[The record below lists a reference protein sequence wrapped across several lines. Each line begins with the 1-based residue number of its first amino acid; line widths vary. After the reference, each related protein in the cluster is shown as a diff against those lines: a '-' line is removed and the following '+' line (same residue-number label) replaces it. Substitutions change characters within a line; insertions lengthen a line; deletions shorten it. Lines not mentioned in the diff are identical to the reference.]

1 VFGLVHNGRNELAC
15 GGATDNG
22 RGLTE
27 TGKDAVRRCEELG
40 IVPDCSHL
48 SDAGFD
54 DLVNICKKPFI
65 ATHSNCRSIYDK
77 LRNLTDDQLKEIFR
91 RKGIVGLNLFPDIIC
106 DDPHITDLL
115 KHAEKMLELGGEDC
129 IAMGGDLDG
138 IVSVPRDFK
147 DVSSYTDIRKM
158 FADAFSD
165 EIAEKIMYK
174 NAARFFGAE

>member
-1 VFGLVHNGRNELAC
+1 
-15 GGATDNG
+15 
-22 RGLTE
+22 
-27 TGKDAVRRCEELG
+27 
-40 IVPDCSHL
+40 
-48 SDAGFD
+48 
-54 DLVNICKKPFI
+54 
-65 ATHSNCRSIYDK
+65 
-77 LRNLTDDQLKEIFR
+77 
-91 RKGIVGLNLFPDIIC
+91 
-106 DDPHITDLL
+106 
-115 KHAEKMLELGGEDC
+115 MLELGGEDY